1 MESFGDCVVLRKAP
15 HADIRILC
23 FAELIERTN
32 DKADDMK
39 AAGHNFVIEEN
50 SLLVSFRAGAENRTK
65 MD

>member
-1 MESFGDCVVLRKAP
+1 M
-15 HADIRILC
+15 
-23 FAELIERTN
+23 ERTN